1 MHRKFQLSRS
11 VIRSRSREESKSSIF
26 FETTSIPKIVIN
38 PCMFPS
44 IEIPKLTTIS
54 DDLIKKWERYGK
66 FLLKAY

>member
-1 MHRKFQLSRS
+1 
-11 VIRSRSREESKSSIF
+11 
-26 FETTSIPKIVIN
+26 
-38 PCMFPS
+38 MFPA